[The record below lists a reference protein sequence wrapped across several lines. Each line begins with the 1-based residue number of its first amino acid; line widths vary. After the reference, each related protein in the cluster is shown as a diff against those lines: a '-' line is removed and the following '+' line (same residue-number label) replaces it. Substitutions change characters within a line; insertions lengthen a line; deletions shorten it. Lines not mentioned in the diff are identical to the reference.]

1 MNIAVIGCGYVA
13 DHYLETLHRHPNL
26 KLLGVCDLERRR
38 AEILADYYGVDIY
51 ESAAD
56 VFADPRVQIVVCLT
70 EPQQHYEINK
80 AALLAG
86 KHVYSEK
93 PLSIHFSEAQ
103 ELVALA
109 KEKGLMISGAPCSV
123 LSEAAQT
130 LWKAMQ
136 DGAIGDVRVV
146 YAELDDNPI
155 YLMKPEGW
163 SNERG
168 IPWPYLNEYVTGC
181 TLEHAGYYL
190 TWLAAFFGPAESIT
204 AFSACTAPDKTDLPL
219 EPSDTPDFSVACIQF
234 KSGVVAR
241 LTCSI
246 VAPYDHR
253 LRIIGNRGMLSVD
266 ECWHY
271 GTPVYLEEFTQ
282 VSLNA
287 RKLRTVRQHSPLQ
300 NAFGVGGAPV
310 RLAIDHPSQLPKRV
324 EEVRTGKR
332 TVSRAI
338 IKSVSKR
345 ELVAMDF
352 FRGVAH
358 MAIALERGEEPLIN
372 ADFLLHVNEM
382 ALAIQNAGPAGAPY
396 RMIST
401 FEPRSPLRE
410 ALQSNRRYGGE
421 HSTPS
426 VGRRVLNALIARAHK
441 H

>member
-13 DHYLETLHRHPNL
+13 DHYLETLERHPNL
-26 KLLGVCDLERRR
+26 TLLGVCDLERKR
-38 AEILADYYGVDIY
+38 AEILADHYGVDIY
-51 ESAAD
+51 ASAED
-56 VFADPRVQIVVCLT
+56 IFSDPRVQIVVCLT
-70 EPQQHYEINK
+70 EPQQHYAINK

-93 PLSIHFSEAQ
+93 PLSTVFSEAQ

-109 KEKGLMISGAPCSV
+109 QERGLMISGAPCSI

-130 LWKAMQ
+130 LWKAIL
-136 DGAIGDVRVV
+136 DGSVGDVRVV

-155 YLMKPEGW
+155 DLMKPEDW

-168 IPWPYLNEYVTGC
+168 IPWPYLNEYMTGC

-190 TWLAAFFGPAESIT
+190 TWLAALFGPAESIT
-204 AFSACTAPDKTDLPL
+204 AFSACVAPDKTDLPL
-219 EPSDTPDFSVACIQF
+219 DPADTPDFSVACIQF
-234 KSGVVAR
+234 RSGVVAR

-271 GTPVYLEEFTQ
+271 GTPVYFERFSQ

-287 RKLRTVRQHSPLQ
+287 RKLRTIRESSPLQ
-300 NAFGVGGAPV
+300 TVFGVGGSSVP
-310 RLAIDHPSQLPKRV
+310 LAVDAASQLPKRWQ
-324 EEVRTGKR
+324 EIRSGER
-332 TVSRAI
+332 TVARSL
-338 IKSVSKR
+338 IKTVSKH

-358 MAIALERGEEPLIN
+358 MATALEQGEEPLIN

-382 ALAIQNAGPAGAPY
+382 ALAIQAAGPAGAPY
-396 RMIST
+396 RMVST

-410 ALQSNRRYGGE
+410 TLESKHQYTADRQPTSW
-421 HSTPS
+421 
-426 VGRRVLNALIARAHK
+426 GRRVLNALIARAHR